1 MVFFFVDKLQQCFS
15 SNVHFLNV
23 IFIYFKIA
31 CAVGFKGHNC
41 GTKCTYPTYGQ
52 DCQMIC
58 FCSIKDCD
66 FVSGCRRSLKGI
78 KHISMAF
85 NHAINLLLTP
95 ALQIISGG

>member
-1 MVFFFVDKLQQCFS
+1 MEVEHVVLAIGGTTQRRNAYVSDNYGVFFVDKLQQCFS

-78 KHISMAF
+78 
-85 NHAINLLLTP
+85 
-95 ALQIISGG
+95 